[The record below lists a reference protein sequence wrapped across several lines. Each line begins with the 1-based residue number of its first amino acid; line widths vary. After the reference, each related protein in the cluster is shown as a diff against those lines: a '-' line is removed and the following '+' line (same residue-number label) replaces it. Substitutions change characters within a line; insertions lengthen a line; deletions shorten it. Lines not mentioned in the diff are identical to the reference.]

1 MTDILQKIKN
11 WDFTSKDSSITLNL
25 DYVELAEISDV
36 VDRKL
41 WFVGEVTEE
50 IIETIVYNILRY
62 NTQDKDIP
70 VEKRKPIL
78 LYISSPGGS
87 VYDGLSLVSAIQTS
101 ITPVYTIN
109 LGQACSMGSIIFLVG
124 HKRYCMPN
132 SIFLIHE
139 GEEGIWGDSSSKVA
153 ETINFHSRSL
163 AKMIEEIILSKTN
176 ITKKQ
181 YKDKY
186 KTEWYFLSEEAK
198 KLGVVDYIIGKD
210 CDLNSII

>member
-11 WDFTSKDSSITLNL
+11 WDFSSKDSSITLNL

-41 WFVGEVTEE
+41 WFIGEVTEE

-62 NTQDKDIP
+62 NTQDKGISI
-70 VEKRKPIL
+70 EKRKPIL

-109 LGQACSMGSIIFLVG
+109 IGECCSMGLFVYLVG
-124 HKRYCMPN
+124 KKRYAMPN
-132 SIFLIHE
+132 SIFLMHDGSE
-139 GEEGIWGDSSSKVA
+139 FAVDSSAKLFDRVEFNTKVLA
-153 ETINFHSRSL
+153 EHMRD
-163 AKMIEEIILSKTN
+163 IILKYTN
-176 ITKKQ
+176 LTKKQ
-181 YKDKY
+181 YDEKY
-186 KTEWYFLSEEAK
+186 RKEWYFMAEESK
-198 KLGVVDYIIGKD
+198 KCGFTDYIIGED
-210 CDLNSII
+210 CTIEEIL